1 MHSSL
6 AGLDDIND
14 SAEEQGT
21 SGYRRPLGFI
31 LKSSMQIYDLQVPR
45 IHTRPPPKTV
55 NEISA

>member
-1 MHSSL
+1 MHSSV

-21 SGYRRPLGFI
+21 SGFI